1 MKVLICGDSF
11 AADWTIKYPN
21 VRGWPNMLA
30 TKYDVTNIAEC
41 GISEYKIWQQLKS
54 VDIDSFDIC
63 VISHTSPLR
72 VHTRCHPVHSKDI
85 LHKNA
90 DLMLNDIS
98 YHYSKPEN
106 FFNNSLKTASNWFKY
121 HYDLQYQQD
130 IYELVKSEI
139 SKILKNIFVIEIK
152 CLEDIQNKFFEGI
165 QNKFSYYKYLK
176 TNSGIANHFD
186 YTINQLICNDLTEE
200 IKNGK

>member
-1 MKVLICGDSF
+1 MKILICGDSY
-11 AADWTIKYPN
+11 AADWTLKYPN
-21 VRGWPNMLA
+21 VCGWPNMLA

-63 VISHTSPLR
+63 LISHTSPLR

-98 YHYSKPEN
+98 YHNSKLVN
-106 FFNNSLKTASNWFKY
+106 MFNNSLKTASNWFKY

-139 SKILKNIFVIEIK
+139 SKILKNIFVIEIH
-152 CLEDIQNKFFEGI
+152 NFEGI
-165 QNKFSYYKYLK
+165 QSKFSYFKYLK
-176 TNSGIANHFD
+176 TNPGIANHFD
-186 YTINQLICNDLTEE
+186 YTINQLICDDLTKE
-200 IKNGK
+200 IKMANERQTK

>member
-1 MKVLICGDSF
+1 MKILICGDSF
-11 AADWTIKYPN
+11 AADWTLKYPN
-21 VRGWPNMLA
+21 VCGWPNMLA

-98 YHYSKPEN
+98 YHNSKLVN
-106 FFNNSLKTASNWFKY
+106 MFNNSLKTASNWFKY

-130 IYELVKSEI
+130 IYELVRSEI
-139 SKILKNIFVIEIK
+139 SKILKNIFVIKIT
-152 CLEDIQNKFFEGI
+152 NFEGI
-165 QNKFSYYKYLK
+165 QNKFSYSKYLK
-176 TNSGIANHFD
+176 TNPGIANHFD
-186 YTINQLICNDLTEE
+186 YTINQLICDDLTEE
-200 IKNGK
+200 IKMANERQTK